1 MTVIISLRFN
11 EINLFALFKLL
22 SQKFFSKKS
31 QSFLSR
37 KCQEIIITVGKIP
50 NEGTNSWQQFVE
62 GVLQVVY
69 FTVLC
74 LKGYFY
80 TKTIATPIPTNL
92 VAISDLTLFCT
103 FVKTKNKNQNF
114 SL

>member
-22 SQKFFSKKS
+22 SQKNFLKKVS
-31 QSFLSR
+31 IVSLTKMSR
-37 KCQEIIITVGKIP
+37 
-50 NEGTNSWQQFVE
+50 NNRQQFVE
-62 GVLQVVY
+62 GVLQVVA

-74 LKGYFY
+74 LKRYFY